1 MDCFLVKMS
10 VAIPRSLN
18 AVQISR
24 TYTFRP
30 PLAFCPSDAVGEVCM
45 DMTAIRLE
53 AARSSINRV
62 GSATV
67 GRSRVKPAS

>member
-1 MDCFLVKMS
+1 
-10 VAIPRSLN
+10 
-18 AVQISR
+18 
-24 TYTFRP
+24 
-30 PLAFCPSDAVGEVCM
+30 VGEVCM